1 MEFKTPTIEDK
12 EEIDRCILA
21 DDTRS
26 CDYATANIIL
36 WSSFYQVKYAII
48 DGLFVS
54 HTDEEGG
61 SFCYPL
67 GKGNKK
73 KVLQYFM
80 DDCKENSLAKL
91 NSTPLWNLILQNVA
105 LLKVEFNSSYFSLI
119 ILYTNMVIPP
129 SGKETI
135 MNKQKHLNLEARI
148 LIETMLNEHHSFKSI
163 ARELGK
169 DCTTISK
176 EIKAHICFEKTGAL
190 GRSFNDCRV
199 AFLHQCSL
207 QKFCQ
212 HCAYS
217 NNKPCWTC
225 GRCTSSC
232 ISYEKYICP
241 KLSKPPYVCNGC
253 QQRTRCSLEKRL
265 YKASYAQKEYEQVRS
280 ESRSGF
286 ALSEAELKQLD
297 DVVSPLL
304 KKGQSLHHIAVHHAD
319 ELMKSERTLY
329 TYTNNGLFT
338 ARNIDMPR
346 TIRMRPRKNV
356 SSKLKVDKSCR
367 IGRDFHC
374 FEIYMAEHPD
384 ASVRQLDSVEGIKGG
399 AVLLTIHFVE
409 QQLQLAFL
417 RQHNDSQSVIDIFD
431 RLYFELR
438 MDIFIELFP
447 VLLADN
453 GSEFSNPSAIELDA
467 QGNPRTRMFYCNPS
481 APYQKGSC
489 ENNHELIRRI
499 IPKGTD
505 LGRYSQEQ
513 IDFMM
518 SHINS
523 YSRKKLGNKSP
534 YEVFEFQYG
543 RKILDA
549 FHLQKI
555 PADEIILSPEL
566 LK

>member
-1 MEFKTPTIEDK
+1 M
-12 EEIDRCILA
+12 
-21 DDTRS
+21 
-26 CDYATANIIL
+26 
-36 WSSFYQVKYAII
+36 
-48 DGLFVS
+48 
-54 HTDEEGG
+54 
-61 SFCYPL
+61 
-67 GKGNKK
+67 NKNK
-73 KVLQYFM
+73 H
-80 DDCKENSLAKL
+80 
-91 NSTPLWNLILQNVA
+91 LILD
-105 LLKVEFNSSYFSLI
+105 ERY
-119 ILYTNMVIPP
+119 VIEH
-129 SGKETI
+129 S
-135 MNKQKHLNLEARI
+135 
-148 LIETMLNEHHSFKSI
+148 LNENMSFKAI
-163 ARELGK
+163 GKQILK
-169 DCTTISK
+169 DCTTVSK
-176 EIKAHICFEKTGAL
+176 EVKSHIVFEKKGAPYKP
-190 GRSFNDCRV
+190 FNDCLNRR
-199 AFLHQCSL
+199 HCS
-207 QKFCQ
+207 
-212 HCAYS
+212 HH
-217 NNKPCWTC
+217 
-225 GRCTSSC
+225 GDVC
-232 ISYEKYICP
+232 ISCERHKSRNKCSVCGHCTTSCVDYSKEECP
-241 KLSKPPYVCNGC
+241 KLSKAPYVCNGC
-253 QQRTRCSLEKRL
+253 DMLNNCTLEKRF
-265 YKASYAQKEYEQVRS
+265 YKALVAQKEYELVWS

-286 ALSEAELKQLD
+286 NLCEDELK
-297 DVVSPLL
+297 
-304 KKGQSLHHIAVHHAD
+304 
-319 ELMKSERTLY
+319 
-329 TYTNNGLFT
+329 
-338 ARNIDMPR
+338 
-346 TIRMRPRKNV
+346 
-356 SSKLKVDKSCR
+356 
-367 IGRDFHC
+367 
-374 FEIYMAEHPD
+374 
-384 ASVRQLDSVEGIKGG
+384 QLDSVEGIKGG

>member
-1 MEFKTPTIEDK
+1 
-12 EEIDRCILA
+12 
-21 DDTRS
+21 
-26 CDYATANIIL
+26 
-36 WSSFYQVKYAII
+36 
-48 DGLFVS
+48 
-54 HTDEEGG
+54 
-61 SFCYPL
+61 
-67 GKGNKK
+67 
-73 KVLQYFM
+73 
-80 DDCKENSLAKL
+80 
-91 NSTPLWNLILQNVA
+91 
-105 LLKVEFNSSYFSLI
+105 
-119 ILYTNMVIPP
+119 
-129 SGKETI
+129 

-148 LIETMLNEHHSFKSI
+148 LIETLLNERNSFKSI
-163 ARELGK
+163 ARHLGK

-176 EIKAHICFEKTGAL
+176 EVKAHICFDKTGAY
-190 GRSFNDCRV
+190 GHAFNDCRL
-199 AFLHQCSL
+199 AFLHQCSI
-207 QKFCQ
+207 QKICY
-212 HCAYS
+212 HCTAS
-217 NNKPCWTC
+217 NTRLCWTC
-225 GRCTSSC
+225 GKCNSSC
-232 ISYEKYICP
+232 ISYEKYLCP

-253 QQRTRCSLEKRL
+253 QQRSKCTLEKCL
-265 YKASYAQKEYEQVRS
+265 YKASYAQREYEQVRS

-286 ALSEAELKQLD
+286 ALSEAELRQID

-329 TYTNNGLFT
+329 AYINSGLFT
-338 ARNIDMPR
+338 ARNLDMPR
-346 TIRMRPRKNV
+346 TIHMRPRKNV
-356 SSKLKVDKSCR
+356 SKKLKVDKSCR
-367 IGRDFHC
+367 IGRDFSC
-374 FEIYMAEHPD
+374 FEKYMCDHPD
-384 ASVRQLDSVEGIKGG
+384 ASARQLDSVEGIKGG

-417 RQHNDSQSVIDIFD
+417 RQHNDSQSVIDVFNQ
-431 RLYFELR
+431 LYIELR
-438 MDIFIELFP
+438 TDIFVELFP

-467 QGNPRTRMFYCNPS
+467 QGNQRTKIFYCNAS

-505 LGRYSQEQ
+505 IGLYTQDQ
-513 IDFMM
+513 IDLMM

>member
-1 MEFKTPTIEDK
+1 M
-12 EEIDRCILA
+12 
-21 DDTRS
+21 
-26 CDYATANIIL
+26 ATVIFLII
-36 WSSFYQVKYAII
+36 S
-48 DGLFVS
+48 
-54 HTDEEGG
+54 
-61 SFCYPL
+61 
-67 GKGNKK
+67 
-73 KVLQYFM
+73 QYFS
-80 DDCKENSLAKL
+80 NSIAKL
-91 NSTPLWNLILQNVA
+91 NSTPLWNLILQIT
-105 LLKVEFNSSYFSLI
+105 LLSNVEFNSSYFYFI
-119 ILYTNMVIPP
+119 ILYINMALPP
-129 SGKETI
+129 SIKEAL
-135 MNKQKHLNLEARI
+135 MNKHTHLNLDARI
-148 LIETMLNEHHSFKSI
+148 LIETLLNQQHSFKSI
-163 ARELGK
+163 ARHLGK

-176 EIKAHICFEKTGAL
+176 EVKSHICFEKSGTY
-190 GRSFNDCRV
+190 GRSFNDCRL
-199 AFLHQCSL
+199 AFLHQCSIH
-207 QKFCQ
+207 KICQ
-212 HCAYS
+212 HCTSSHNRY
-217 NNKPCWTC
+217 CWTC
-225 GRCTSSC
+225 GRCFSSC
-232 ISYEKYICP
+232 DSYEKYVCP

-253 QQRTRCSLEKRL
+253 PQRSKCSLEKQL
-265 YKASYAQKEYEQVRS
+265 YKAAFAQKEYEQVRS

-304 KKGQSLHHIAVHHAD
+304 KKGQSLHHIALHHAD

-329 TYTNNGLFT
+329 VYINSGLFT

-356 SSKLKVDKSCR
+356 SSNLKVDKSCR
-367 IGRDFHC
+367 IGRDFQSFHK
-374 FEIYMAEHPD
+374 YMADHPD
-384 ASVRQLDSVEGIKGG
+384 ASVRQLDSVEGLKGG

-417 RQHNDSQSVIDIFD
+417 RWHNDSQSVIDIFE
-431 RLYFELR
+431 RLYLELR
-438 MDIFIELFP
+438 SDVFIQLFP

-467 QGNPRTRMFYCNPS
+467 QKNQRTKMFYCDAN

-505 LGRYSQEQ
+505 IGRYTQEQ
-513 IDFMM
+513 INLMM

-543 RKILDA
+543 KKILDA

-555 PADEIILSPEL
+555 PADEIVLSPEL

>member
-1 MEFKTPTIEDK
+1 
-12 EEIDRCILA
+12 
-21 DDTRS
+21 
-26 CDYATANIIL
+26 
-36 WSSFYQVKYAII
+36 
-48 DGLFVS
+48 
-54 HTDEEGG
+54 
-61 SFCYPL
+61 
-67 GKGNKK
+67 
-73 KVLQYFM
+73 
-80 DDCKENSLAKL
+80 
-91 NSTPLWNLILQNVA
+91 
-105 LLKVEFNSSYFSLI
+105 
-119 ILYTNMVIPP
+119 
-129 SGKETI
+129 

-148 LIETMLNEHHSFKSI
+148 LIETLLNERNSFKSI
-163 ARELGK
+163 ARHLGK

-176 EIKAHICFEKTGAL
+176 EVKAHICFDKTGAY
-190 GRSFNDCRV
+190 GHAFNDCRL
-199 AFLHQCSL
+199 AFLHQCSI
-207 QKFCQ
+207 QKICY
-212 HCAYS
+212 HCTAS
-217 NNKPCWTC
+217 NTRLCWTC
-225 GRCTSSC
+225 GKCNSSC
-232 ISYEKYICP
+232 ISYEKYLCP

-253 QQRTRCSLEKRL
+253 QQRSKCTLEKCL
-265 YKASYAQKEYEQVRS
+265 YKTSYAQREYEQVRS
-280 ESRSGF
+280 ESHSGF
-286 ALSEAELKQLD
+286 ALSEAELRQID

-329 TYTNNGLFT
+329 AYINSGLFT
-338 ARNIDMPR
+338 ARNLDMPR

-356 SSKLKVDKSCR
+356 SRKLKVDKSCR
-367 IGRDFHC
+367 IGRDFSC
-374 FEIYMAEHPD
+374 FEKYMCDHPD
-384 ASVRQLDSVEGIKGG
+384 ASARQLDSVEGIKGG
-399 AVLLTIHFVE
+399 AVLLTIHFLE

-417 RQHNDSQSVIDIFD
+417 RQHNDSQSVIDVFN
-431 RLYFELR
+431 RLYIELR
-438 MDIFIELFP
+438 TDIFVELFP

-467 QGNPRTRMFYCNPS
+467 QGNQRTKIFYCNAS

-505 LGRYSQEQ
+505 IGLYTQDQ
-513 IDFMM
+513 IDLMM

-549 FHLQKI
+549 FHLKKI

>member
-1 MEFKTPTIEDK
+1 
-12 EEIDRCILA
+12 
-21 DDTRS
+21 
-26 CDYATANIIL
+26 
-36 WSSFYQVKYAII
+36 
-48 DGLFVS
+48 
-54 HTDEEGG
+54 
-61 SFCYPL
+61 
-67 GKGNKK
+67 
-73 KVLQYFM
+73 
-80 DDCKENSLAKL
+80 
-91 NSTPLWNLILQNVA
+91 
-105 LLKVEFNSSYFSLI
+105 
-119 ILYTNMVIPP
+119 
-129 SGKETI
+129 
-135 MNKQKHLNLEARI
+135 MNKQKHLTLEARI
-148 LIETMLNEHHSFKSI
+148 LIETLLNERNSFKSI
-163 ARELGK
+163 ARHLGK

-176 EIKAHICFEKTGAL
+176 EVKAHICFDKTGAY
-190 GRSFNDCRV
+190 GHAFNDCHL
-199 AFLHQCSL
+199 AFLHQCSI
-207 QKFCQ
+207 QKIC
-212 HCAYS
+212 HRCTAS
-217 NNKPCWTC
+217 NTRLCWTC
-225 GRCTSSC
+225 GKCNSSC

-241 KLSKPPYVCNGC
+241 KFSKPPYVCNGC
-253 QQRTRCSLEKRL
+253 QQRSKCTLEKHL
-265 YKASYAQKEYEQVRS
+265 YKASYAQGEYEQVRS

-286 ALSEAELKQLD
+286 ALSETELRQID

-329 TYTNNGLFT
+329 AYINSGLFS
-338 ARNIDMPR
+338 ARNLDMPR

-356 SSKLKVDKSCR
+356 SKKLKVDKSCR
-367 IGRDFHC
+367 IGRDFSC
-374 FEIYMAEHPD
+374 FEKYMCDHPD

-417 RQHNDSQSVIDIFD
+417 RQHNDSQSVIDIFN
-431 RLYFELR
+431 RLYLELR
-438 MDIFIELFP
+438 TDIFIELFP

-467 QGNPRTRMFYCNPS
+467 QGNQRTKMFYCNAS

-505 LGRYSQEQ
+505 IGLYTQEQ
-513 IDFMM
+513 IDLMM

>member
-1 MEFKTPTIEDK
+1 
-12 EEIDRCILA
+12 
-21 DDTRS
+21 
-26 CDYATANIIL
+26 
-36 WSSFYQVKYAII
+36 
-48 DGLFVS
+48 
-54 HTDEEGG
+54 
-61 SFCYPL
+61 
-67 GKGNKK
+67 
-73 KVLQYFM
+73 
-80 DDCKENSLAKL
+80 
-91 NSTPLWNLILQNVA
+91 
-105 LLKVEFNSSYFSLI
+105 
-119 ILYTNMVIPP
+119 
-129 SGKETI
+129 

-148 LIETMLNEHHSFKSI
+148 LIETLLNERNSFKSI
-163 ARELGK
+163 ARHLGK

-176 EIKAHICFEKTGAL
+176 EVKAHICFDKTGAY
-190 GRSFNDCRV
+190 GHAFNDCRL
-199 AFLHQCSL
+199 AFLHQCSI
-207 QKFCQ
+207 QKICY
-212 HCAYS
+212 HCTAS
-217 NNKPCWTC
+217 NTRLCWTC
-225 GRCTSSC
+225 GKCNSSC
-232 ISYEKYICP
+232 ISYEKYLCP

-253 QQRTRCSLEKRL
+253 QQRSKCTLEKCL
-265 YKASYAQKEYEQVRS
+265 YKASYAQREYEQVRS

-286 ALSEAELKQLD
+286 ALSEAELRQID

-329 TYTNNGLFT
+329 AYINSGLFT
-338 ARNIDMPR
+338 ARNLDMPR
-346 TIRMRPRKNV
+346 TVRMRPRKNV
-356 SSKLKVDKSCR
+356 SRKLKVDKSCR
-367 IGRDFHC
+367 IGRDFSC
-374 FEIYMAEHPD
+374 FEKYMCDHPD

-417 RQHNDSQSVIDIFD
+417 RQHNDSQSVIDVFN
-431 RLYFELR
+431 RLYIELR
-438 MDIFIELFP
+438 TDIFVEFFP

-467 QGNPRTRMFYCNPS
+467 LGNQRTKIFYCNAS

-489 ENNHELIRRI
+489 ENNRELMRRI

-505 LGRYSQEQ
+505 IGLYTQEQ
-513 IDFMM
+513 IDLMM

>member
-1 MEFKTPTIEDK
+1 
-12 EEIDRCILA
+12 
-21 DDTRS
+21 
-26 CDYATANIIL
+26 
-36 WSSFYQVKYAII
+36 
-48 DGLFVS
+48 
-54 HTDEEGG
+54 
-61 SFCYPL
+61 
-67 GKGNKK
+67 
-73 KVLQYFM
+73 
-80 DDCKENSLAKL
+80 
-91 NSTPLWNLILQNVA
+91 
-105 LLKVEFNSSYFSLI
+105 
-119 ILYTNMVIPP
+119 
-129 SGKETI
+129 

-148 LIETMLNEHHSFKSI
+148 LIETLLNERNSFKSI
-163 ARELGK
+163 ARHLGK

-176 EIKAHICFEKTGAL
+176 EVKAHICFDKTGAY
-190 GRSFNDCRV
+190 GHAFNDCRL
-199 AFLHQCSL
+199 AFLHQCSI
-207 QKFCQ
+207 QKICF
-212 HCAYS
+212 HCTAS
-217 NNKPCWTC
+217 STRLCWTC
-225 GRCTSSC
+225 GKCNSSC

-241 KLSKPPYVCNGC
+241 KFSKPPYVCNGC
-253 QQRTRCSLEKRL
+253 QQRSKCTLEKHL
-265 YKASYAQKEYEQVRS
+265 YKASYAQGEYEQVRS

-286 ALSEAELKQLD
+286 ALSETELRQID

-329 TYTNNGLFT
+329 AYINSGLFS
-338 ARNIDMPR
+338 ARNLDMPR

-356 SSKLKVDKSCR
+356 SKKLKVDKSCR
-367 IGRDFHC
+367 IGRDFSC
-374 FEIYMAEHPD
+374 FEKYMCDHPD

-417 RQHNDSQSVIDIFD
+417 RQHNDSQSVIDIFN
-431 RLYFELR
+431 RLYLELR
-438 MDIFIELFP
+438 TDIFIELFP

-467 QGNPRTRMFYCNPS
+467 QGNQRTKMFYCNAS

-505 LGRYSQEQ
+505 IGLYTQEQ
-513 IDFMM
+513 IDLMM

-543 RKILDA
+543 RKTLDA